1 MATSPSLVLDVNR
14 FEETFF
20 GANLIDRSCGRWRSA
35 SEKDRRCGESEQVK
49 VGIQDG
55 RSLWVWNLIES
66 VVSEFGA
73 VASVLGCVGG
83 WAGVQVWLLLL
94 S

>member
-1 MATSPSLVLDVNR
+1 MLQPAHPQVDPVVGGGVPR
-14 FEETFF
+14 
-20 GANLIDRSCGRWRSA
+20 GA